1 MADRVA
7 PVRVTRVS
15 GALAGEHLARLR
27 DESTPPAEFRRAAA
41 ALAHLVLAEA
51 LRDLEG
57 RPARVRTPLAEADAI
72 RPAKRVTLVPILR
85 AGLALLEPALALLPE
100 DARVGFLG
108 MARDEETL
116 DPRFYVERLPADL
129 DRDEVVALDV
139 MIATGG
145 SAVAALDAIGAA
157 GAESVRLVGLLA
169 APEGLQRVAAAH
181 PEVPITVA
189 AVDER
194 LDSRGFI
201 VPGLGD
207 AGDRLY
213 GESVH

>member
-1 MADRVA
+1 VA
-7 PVRVTRVS
+7 VTEVT
-15 GALAGEHLARLR
+15 GALPGELLARLR
-27 DESTPPAEFRRAAA
+27 DSRTPPAAFRTAAA
-41 ALAHLVLAEA
+41 ALATLVLAEA

-57 RPARVRTPLAEADAI
+57 APGRVRTPLG
-72 RPAKRVTLVPILR
+72 PAGVTRLARRVTVVPILR

-100 DARVGFLG
+100 GTRVGFLG

-116 DPRFYVERLPADL
+116 DPSLYVERLPADL
-129 DRDEVVALDV
+129 DRDDVVALDV

-145 SAVAALDAIGAA
+145 SAVRALDAIALA
-157 GAESVRLVGLLA
+157 RPASVRLVGLVS
-169 APEGLQRVAAAH
+169 APEGLARVAASH
-181 PEVPITVA
+181 PGVPITVA

-194 LDSRGFI
+194 LDERGFI

-213 GESVH
+213 GESAT

>member
-1 MADRVA
+1 MG
-7 PVRVTRVS
+7 VTVLT

-27 DESTPPAEFRRAAA
+27 DERTPPAAFRRAAA
-41 ALAHLVLAEA
+41 ALATLVLAEA

-57 RPARVRTPLAEADAI
+57 RPATVRTPLADAEAT
-72 RPAKRVTLVPILR
+72 RPARRVTLVPILR

-108 MARDEETL
+108 LSRDEVTL
-116 DPRFYVERLPADL
+116 DPRPYVERLPRDL

-157 GAESVRLVGLLA
+157 GGRSVRLAGLVA
-169 APEGLQRVAAAH
+169 APEGLARVEAAH
-181 PEVPITVA
+181 PGVPVTVCA
-189 AVDER
+189 IDER
-194 LDSRGFI
+194 LDERGFI

-213 GESVH
+213 GEPVL